1 MRKLII
7 LLTGGIAS
15 GFLLAGCGQAGD
27 AGSLQDSASA
37 GAEENIPEGAEMVS
51 LKVEGMTWTANCVPA
66 VQSALAKVE
75 GVQDVKVDLKDGKAS
90 IIAAKGK
97 GTADQLIKA
106 VADIPGGWFK
116 ATPN

>member
-1 MRKLII
+1 
-7 LLTGGIAS
+7 
-15 GFLLAGCGQAGD
+15 
-27 AGSLQDSASA
+27 
-37 GAEENIPEGAEMVS
+37 
-51 LKVEGMTWTANCVPA
+51 

-97 GTADQLIKA
+97 VTADQLIKA
-106 VADIPGGWFK
+106 VADIPGGRFK